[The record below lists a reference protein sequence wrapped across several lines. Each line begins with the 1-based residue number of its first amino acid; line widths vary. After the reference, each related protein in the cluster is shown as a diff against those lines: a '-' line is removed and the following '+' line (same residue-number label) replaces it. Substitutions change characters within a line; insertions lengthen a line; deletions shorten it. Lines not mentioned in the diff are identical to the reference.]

1 MSCPAEMEEMAEM
14 KSLKRLNS
22 YDKQKQRGVCKLLW
36 LRNKE
41 NHENPI
47 DGIITLSEYSPLLV
61 LILLVCKHTDS
72 LTTKNGIP
80 YQESN
85 PINGKTV
92 KTEGSQTCLSLKTP
106 SVPLFRGKIGM
117 REEGYKFQG
126 SGQLWLMVQGN

>member
-1 MSCPAEMEEMAEM
+1 MSCPAEMEEPTVDGRRESQMAEM
-14 KSLKRLNS
+14 KSLKRLNG

-92 KTEGSQTCLSLKTP
+92 KTEGRAKL
-106 SVPLFRGKIGM
+106 V
-117 REEGYKFQG
+117 
-126 SGQLWLMVQGN
+126 

>member
-1 MSCPAEMEEMAEM
+1 MEEGRDPLSVSPRGEGGEM
-14 KSLKRLNS
+14 
-22 YDKQKQRGVCKLLW
+22 
-36 LRNKE
+36 RNKE

-92 KTEGSQTCLSLKTP
+92 KTEGRAKL
-106 SVPLFRGKIGM
+106 V
-117 REEGYKFQG
+117 
-126 SGQLWLMVQGN
+126 